1 MLRTSAVAYDPS
13 DPTNRFAHLT
23 NHCIATEHGDY
34 GKFEATNELFYDDF
48 DAELARRF
56 PAQAAVL
63 SVCSGDCYSLH
74 LRPATCCLLLTLAT
88 F

>member
-1 MLRTSAVAYDPS
+1 MLRTSAVAYDAS

-23 NHCIATEHGDY
+23 NHCIATEHDDY

-48 DAELARRF
+48 DAELSRRF

-63 SVCSGDCYSLH
+63 GSMET
-74 LRPATCCLLLTLAT
+74 ATHFTYYLLLAAYC
-88 F
+88 